1 MTTEHFNPK
10 QSCDGKNQL
19 SRHLFSA
26 SHSIQET
33 QGRILITINHPIVR
47 SLPLLALLLV
57 LIAGIAGIGGLTTNA
72 SYRVY
77 FDQSDPAMLEQN
89 SFENEFER
97 RDSLLLI
104 VTPPPAD
111 PQQNIYQQPAE
122 NFRDFAEQLLALPQI
137 NAVRG
142 LNEWFDAFND
152 TYRDALQQLYIAS
165 AAQSGLIELDV
176 ELRDNKSA
184 LELSELGERIKTLA
198 NQTLPD
204 QTGVEFG
211 GPLAL
216 NLAYSDVIKHDLRVF
231 IPGLILLTGLML
243 YLALGHIGL
252 SISLILLGA
261 LAVAF
266 ASGIAGWLRFEMA
279 AINAFGPVVIVGLS
293 LATQLHLV
301 LACVRQLNNG
311 QAPAKAVTA
320 GIAECRWPFTISC
333 LTTAAGF
340 AALIFSPSPP
350 VQRLGLTVA
359 IGVVTV
365 YLLGLVV
372 LPALLARL
380 HLTPL
385 ALRYFRWQQLL
396 QSLAQ
401 RLERYKKWVIGF
413 FVLLLV
419 GTLPPLLQLKIN
431 DFVYGYFPDEHSFTK
446 SIATLDTD
454 YSGSVQLHYKID
466 SGREDGIFEK
476 THLNNTKRWIDWLK
490 QQPEV
495 NSVNNLSEHILKVDV
510 PVARIKQ
517 AIDTT
522 AFKRLVNADYSAEAV
537 TVVMKSTT
545 ADALLKFDKRV
556 AMELESYPQGKIN
569 EGGLGSDLVFA
580 KLGFRNAASMF
591 TTLALALLAISI
603 LLGIFFKSLT
613 MFWVGLVCNTLPLV
627 VVYGIWA
634 LAGGYI
640 SLGSAVVMGMIMGII
655 VDDTVHMLYRYH
667 FKKCNEPSSPNRFKQ
682 GSETRWIKDMLADTG
697 PALLVSSI
705 ALIVGLAIGL
715 LSSFQPVKELAL
727 LSMAIIFLATVTDL
741 ILLPALL
748 NFSRNRSRP

>member
-1 MTTEHFNPK
+1 M
-10 QSCDGKNQL
+10 
-19 SRHLFSA
+19 
-26 SHSIQET
+26 
-33 QGRILITINHPIVR
+33 
-47 SLPLLALLLV
+47 LLV
-57 LIAGIAGIGGLTTNA
+57 LITGIAGIGGLTSNA
-72 SYRVY
+72 NYRVY

-89 SFENEFER
+89 RFENEFKR

-104 VTPPPAD
+104 VTPPPAN
-111 PQQNIYQQPAE
+111 PRQNVGQQPVE
-122 NFRDFAEQLLALPQI
+122 NYENFAEQLLALPQI

-142 LNEWFDAFND
+142 LTEWLGAINETRRN
-152 TYRDALQQLYIAS
+152 ALQQQYIAS
-165 AAQSGLIELDV
+165 EEKSGLIELDV
-176 ELRDNKSA
+176 ELNDNKSA
-184 LELSELGERIKTLA
+184 IELHQLSERINALA
-198 NQTLPD
+198 RQTLPD
-204 QTGVEFG
+204 QTGIEFG

-252 SISLILLGA
+252 AVSLILLGA

-301 LACVRQLNNG
+301 LACVRQLNDG
-311 QAPAKAVTA
+311 KSPGEAVAA
-320 GIAECRWPFTISC
+320 GVEESRWPFTISC

-340 AALIFSPSPP
+340 AALVFSPSPP
-350 VQRLGLTVA
+350 VQRLGLMVA
-359 IGVVTV
+359 IGVITV
-365 YLLGLVV
+365 YLLGLIF
-372 LPALLARL
+372 LPVLLARL
-380 HLTPL
+380 NLTSL
-385 ALRYFRWQQLL
+385 ARRYARWQHHLR
-396 QSLAQ
+396 SLAQ
-401 RLERYKKWVIGF
+401 RLEQFRNWIIGF

-419 GTLPPLLQLKIN
+419 VTLPPLLQLKIN
-431 DFVYGYFPDEHSFTK
+431 DFVYGYFPDEHSFTR
-446 SIATLDTD
+446 SITTLDTD

-466 SGREDGIFEK
+466 SGNEDGIFEK
-476 THLNNTKRWIDWLK
+476 QHLDSTLRWIDWLR

-495 NSVNNLSEHILKVDV
+495 NSVNSLSEHLSNANF
-510 PVARIKQ
+510 PVTEIKQ
-517 AIDTT
+517 AIEAT
-522 AFKRLVNADYSAEAV
+522 ALKHLVNADYSAEAV
-537 TVVMKSTT
+537 TVLMKSAT
-545 ADALLKFDKRV
+545 ADAILAFDKRV
-556 AMELESYPQGKIN
+556 TGKLDSYPQGQAY

-591 TTLALALLAISI
+591 TTLALALVAISV
-603 LLGIFFKSLT
+603 LLGVFFKSLT
-613 MFWVGLVCNTLPLV
+613 LCWVGLVCNAVPLI

-634 LAGGYI
+634 LTGGYI

-667 FKKCNEPSSPNRFKQ
+667 FRKCNGPSSPDPLKQ
-682 GSETRWIKDMLADTG
+682 GNETRWITHMLADTG
-697 PALLVSSI
+697 PALLVSSL

-715 LSSFQPVKELAL
+715 LSSFRPVTELAM

-748 NFSRNRSRP
+748 NFCRKNHDDD